1 MNSMKRLAR
10 LAAAT
15 ILATGIFAATTA
27 APSDAAPKPGTVVT
41 FDTGW

>member
-1 MNSMKRLAR
+1 MNTMKRLAR

-15 ILATGIFAATTA
+15 ILATGIFAATA
-27 APSDAAPKPGTVVT
+27 APSDAALKPGSVIT